1 MLAFSTGV
9 YDALK
14 FVHVLAAVVWVGG
27 GLFLQY
33 QATRLRGAG
42 DLHRLA
48 AFAQDVEKAGMQV
61 FMPASLVALLMGI
74 SMVLYSPALGFTTTW
89 ILIGLLGYAAT
100 FVTGAFFLGPA
111 TGKLGRALETDGP
124 ESSTVQTGITRIMAI
139 SRIDEV
145 VLILVI
151 ADMVFKPGR

>member
-1 MLAFSTGV
+1 MLAFSTDV

-27 GLFLQY
+27 GLFVQY
-33 QATRLRGAG
+33 QATRLTRAG
-42 DLHRLA
+42 DPLRLA
-48 AFAQDVEKAGMQV
+48 AFGQDAAKAGNQV
-61 FMPASLVALLMGI
+61 FMPASLLALLMGI
-74 SMVLYSPALGFTTTW
+74 SMVLYSPALGFSTTW

-100 FVTGAFFLGPA
+100 FVTGAFFLGPTA
-111 TGKLGRALETDGP
+111 GKLGRAMEAEGP
-124 ESSTVQTGITRIMAI
+124 ESPAVQAGIARIMTI
-139 SRIDEV
+139 SRIDAV